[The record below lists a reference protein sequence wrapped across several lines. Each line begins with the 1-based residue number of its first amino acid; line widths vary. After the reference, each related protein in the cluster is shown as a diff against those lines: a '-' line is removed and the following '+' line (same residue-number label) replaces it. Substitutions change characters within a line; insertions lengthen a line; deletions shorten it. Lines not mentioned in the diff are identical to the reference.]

1 MQKKLIALAIAGLSS
16 TAFAQSN
23 VEIYGLFDICVAN
36 YSGISNNTAVA
47 TVGGAV
53 TGVALANG
61 RVGSG
66 SQTKVDSGCSSSSRL
81 GFRGK
86 ESLGNGMNATFVI
99 ETNLTTDGN
108 ASAQGGGT
116 TGLDLGGPRQMILA
130 VDGAF
135 GKVSAGKMY
144 TPFFSTVAAVDPFG
158 ATGIANAG
166 IIHPLT
172 ANVARAASALMYSSP
187 NFSGFSFSYLYG
199 MSENQDGIATTVGGH
214 TMSWNAL
221 YANGPLVLGVAQ
233 IHLADVGVNSALT
246 GGLGGLAG
254 AASLGVG
261 VSSTAIGGM
270 YDFGVVKLHLANNR
284 VKSTGMAVN
293 LDHNDWLVAL
303 SKSWGAHTVK
313 GAYNHG
319 NDKSISDMD
328 ATHWG
333 IGYEYGLSKR
343 TTLYTTYAKVSN
355 KNGAHY
361 AVNFS
366 GTSGTLGTHGVASA
380 SLAGAGAAG
389 NRETGFVFGAKH
401 SF

>member
-1 MQKKLIALAIAGLSS
+1 MQKKLIALAVAGLASGGV
-16 TAFAQSN
+16 FAQSN

-36 YSGISNNTAVA
+36 YSGISQGTDGTNTARTNGTA
-47 TVGGAV
+47 G
-53 TGVALANG
+53 TGSSTQV
-61 RVGSG
+61 S
-66 SQTKVDSGCSSSSRL
+66 SGCSSSSRL
-81 GFRGK
+81 GFRGTEK
-86 ESLGNGMNATFVI
+86 LGNGMNASFVI

-108 ASAQGGGT
+108 SSAQGGGN
-116 TGLDLGGPRQMILA
+116 TGLDLAGPRQMILA

-172 ANVARAASALMYSSP
+172 ANVARAASSLMYSSP
-187 NFSGFSFSYLYG
+187 SFSGVSFSYLYG
-199 MSENQDGIATTVGGH
+199 MSENYDRIATTVGGH
-214 TMSWNAL
+214 TASWNLL
-221 YANGPLVLGVAQ
+221 YANGPLLVGVAQ
-233 IHLADVGVNSALT
+233 IHLADVGLNSALT
-246 GGLGGLAG
+246 NTFG
-254 AASLGVG
+254 AAATGAQLGVG
-261 VSSTAIGGM
+261 VSSTVIGGT
-270 YDFGVVKLHLANNR
+270 YDFGAVKLHLANNR
-284 VKSTGMAVN
+284 AKSTGMAVN

-303 SKSWGAHTVK
+303 SKSWGAHTLK
-313 GAYNHG
+313 GSYNRAD
-319 NDKSISDMD
+319 DKSATNMD
-328 ATHWG
+328 ANHWG

-361 AVNFS
+361 SVNWS
-366 GTSGTLGTHGVASA
+366 GTSGTFSTHGIGSA
-380 SLAGAGAAG
+380 SLAGSGGAT

>member
-36 YSGISNNTAVA
+36 YSGISQGTDGTNVARTNGTA
-47 TVGGAV
+47 
-53 TGVALANG
+53 
-61 RVGSG
+61 GSG
-66 SQTKVDSGCSSSSRL
+66 SGTQVASGCSSSSRL

-86 ESLGNGMNATFVI
+86 EALGNGMNATFVI

-108 ASAQGGGT
+108 ASAQGGGN
-116 TGLDLGGPRQMILA
+116 TGLDVAGARQMILA

-172 ANVARAASALMYSSP
+172 ANVARAASSLMYSSP

-199 MSENQDGIATTVGGH
+199 MSENYDRIATTVGGH
-214 TMSWNAL
+214 TASWNLL

-233 IHLADVGVNSALT
+233 IHLADVGMNNALT
-246 GGLGGLAG
+246 GAGG
-254 AASLGVG
+254 AAVVPVALTTGAQLGVG
-261 VSSTAIGGM
+261 VSSTVIGGT
-270 YDFGVVKLHLANNR
+270 YNFGVVKLHLANNR
-284 VKSTGMAVN
+284 AKSSGMAVN
-293 LDHNDWLVAL
+293 IDHNDWHLGL

-313 GAYNHG
+313 GVYNRAD
-319 NDKSISDMD
+319 DKTTTNMD
-328 ATHWG
+328 ANQWG
-333 IGYEYGLSKR
+333 LGYEYGLSKR
-343 TTLYTTYAKVSN
+343 TTLYTTYSKVSN

-361 AVNFS
+361 SVNWS
-366 GTSGTLGTHGVASA
+366 GTSGTFATHGVASG
-380 SLAGAGAAG
+380 SAAG
-389 NRETGFVFGAKH
+389 NGGATNRETGFVFGAKH

>member
-1 MQKKLIALAIAGLSS
+1 MLLKLIALAIAGLSS

-23 VEIYGLFDICVAN
+23 VEIYGIFDICVAN
-36 YSGISNNTAVA
+36 YSGISSGTAQATAGTVVA
-47 TVGGAV
+47 GANV
-53 TGVALANG
+53 TNG
-61 RVGSG
+61 TAGSG
-66 SQTKVDSGCSSSSRL
+66 SSTQVSSGCSSSSRL

-86 ESLGNGMNATFVI
+86 ESLGNGMNASFVI
-99 ETNLTTDGN
+99 ETNLATDGN
-108 ASAQGGGT
+108 ATAQGGGN
-116 TGLDLGGPRQMILA
+116 TGLDLAGPRQMILA
-130 VDGAF
+130 VDGGF

-172 ANVARAASALMYSSP
+172 ANVARAASSLMYSSP
-187 NFSGFSFSYLYG
+187 SFSGFSFSYLYG
-199 MSENQDGIATTVGGH
+199 MSENYDRIATTVGGH

-221 YANGPLVLGVAQ
+221 YVNGPLVLGVAQ
-233 IHLADVGVNSALT
+233 IHLADVGVNSAL
-246 GGLGGLAG
+246 AS
-254 AASLGVG
+254 AATLGVG
-261 VSSTAIGGM
+261 LSSTAIGGM

-284 VKSTGMAVN
+284 AKSTGMAVN
-293 LDHNDWLVAL
+293 LDHNDWLVGL

-313 GAYNHG
+313 GVYNHG
-319 NDKSISDMD
+319 DDKSVTNMD
-328 ATHWG
+328 ANQWG
-333 IGYEYGLSKR
+333 LGYEYGLSKR
-343 TTLYTTYAKVSN
+343 TTLYTTYSKVSN

-366 GTSGTLGTHGVASA
+366 GTSGTFATHGVASGT
-380 SLAGAGAAG
+380 LAGNGAAN

>member
-36 YSGISNNTAVA
+36 YSGISQGTDGTAVA
-47 TVGGAV
+47 RT
-53 TGVALANG
+53 NG
-61 RVGSG
+61 TAGSG
-66 SQTKVDSGCSSSSRL
+66 SATQVSSGCSSSSRL

-86 ESLGNGMNATFVI
+86 EALGNGMNATFVI

-108 ASAQGGGT
+108 ASAQGGGN
-116 TGLDLGGPRQMILA
+116 TGLDLAGPRQMILA

-172 ANVARAASALMYSSP
+172 ANVARAASSLMYSSP
-187 NFSGFSFSYLYG
+187 SFSGFSFSYLYG
-199 MSENQDGIATTVGGH
+199 MSENYDRIATTVGGH

-221 YANGPLVLGVAQ
+221 YVNGPLVLGVAQ
-233 IHLADVGVNSALT
+233 IHLADVGLNSAL
-246 GGLGGLAG
+246 AS
-254 AASLGVG
+254 AATLGVG
-261 VSSTAIGGM
+261 VSSTVIGGT
-270 YDFGVVKLHLANNR
+270 YNFGVVKLHLANNR
-284 VKSTGMAVN
+284 AKSSGLAVN
-293 LDHNDWLVAL
+293 LDHNDWHLGL

-313 GAYNHG
+313 GSYNRAD
-319 NDKSISDMD
+319 DKSVTNMD
-328 ATHWG
+328 ANHWG

-361 AVNFS
+361 SVNWS
-366 GTSGTLGTHGVASA
+366 GTSGTFATHGVASG
-380 SLAGAGAAG
+380 SLAGNGGAT